1 MWLLLVALLAQ
12 PAPAEIVDKMQK
24 FYERTQ
30 DFKAEFRQIQFEKVF
45 GRKRVYDGSV
55 KFKKPGKMRWDYKTP
70 EKKLF
75 VSDGKTLWL
84 YEPEDNQAFKQ
95 SLTESALPTAVTFLS
110 GQGKLDKEFD
120 VTMAEAGDAEVEA
133 GDYAIK
139 LTPKQPTAQYKYI
152 VLVVDPKDFHVK
164 QSVIHDTQNNT
175 NQVSFNKVEL
185 NTKIPDGQFNWSP
198 PAGVKVVKPGGR

>member
-1 MWLLLVALLAQ
+1 MWFLFALLLAQ

-30 DFKAEFRQIQFEKVF
+30 DFKGEFRQVQTDKVF

-55 KFKKPGKMRWDYKTP
+55 KFKKPGKMRWDYKSP

-120 VTMAEAGDAEVEA
+120 VTAAEAGDAEAEA
-133 GDYAIK
+133 GDYTIK
-139 LTPKQPTAQYKYI
+139 LTPKAPTAQYKYI
-152 VLVVDPKDFHVK
+152 LLVVDPKHSHVK
-164 QSVIHDTQNNT
+164 QSVIHETERKSNRL
-175 NQVSFNKVEL
+175 SFNKVEL
-185 NTKIPDGQFNWSP
+185 NTKMAD
-198 PAGVKVVKPGGR
+198 

>member
-1 MWLLLVALLAQ
+1 MWFLALFMLAQ

-30 DFKAEFRQIQFEKVF
+30 DFKADFRQVQTDKVF
-45 GRKRVYDGSV
+45 GRKRVFDGTV

-95 SLTESALPTAVTFLS
+95 NLADSALPTAVTFLS
-110 GQGKLDKEFD
+110 GQGKLEKEFD
-120 VTMAEAGDAEVEA
+120 VAMAEAGDVEAEA
-133 GDYAIK
+133 GDFAIK
-139 LTPKQPTAQYKYI
+139 LVPKQPTNQYKYI

-164 QSVIHDTQNNT
+164 QSVIHDSQNNT
-175 NQVSFNKVEL
+175 NQVSFAKVEL
-185 NTKIPDGQFNWSP
+185 NTKIPDGQFNWAP
-198 PAGVKVVKPGGR
+198 PAGVKVVKPGK

>member
-1 MWLLLVALLAQ
+1 MWLLLLALLAQ

-30 DFKAEFRQIQFEKVF
+30 DFKADFRQVQTDKVF
-45 GRKRVYDGSV
+45 GRKRVFDGTV

-95 SLTESALPTAVTFLS
+95 SLTDSALPTAVTFLS
-110 GQGKLDKEFD
+110 GQGKLEKEFD
-120 VTMAEAGDAEVEA
+120 VTMAEGPDAEAEA
-133 GDYAIK
+133 GDYAIR
-139 LTPKQPTAQYKYI
+139 L
-152 VLVVDPKDFHVK
+152 
-164 QSVIHDTQNNT
+164 
-175 NQVSFNKVEL
+175 
-185 NTKIPDGQFNWSP
+185 SP
-198 PAGVKVVKPGGR
+198 